1 MSVKRLRN
9 RRTSSLTNLP
19 SSSAFVKAASS
30 PISRFPAYRIT
41 SFPAHQSLIRMGFCV
56 PVSGKH
62 IVIGDDVIFIR

>member
-19 SSSAFVKAASS
+19 SSSDFIKVASS
-30 PISRFPAYRIT
+30 PISLSPAYRIA
-41 SFPAHQSLIRMGFCV
+41 SFPAHQSLIRVGFCV
-56 PVSGKH
+56 PVSGNH